1 MWARPIE
8 MILGFWLLA
17 SPLVFGTNV
26 IGGPGA
32 AAFDHATGLLVVVL
46 ALLSLSKRTGWAHF
60 LTLAVAAFLVL
71 PSYLTAYPA
80 PAYIQ
85 NRIAVGLVLTIF
97 AIIPNNVE
105 QTTEAMQKYYG
116 KES

>member
-1 MWARPIE
+1 M
-8 MILGFWLLA
+8 MLGLWLLA
-17 SPLVFGTNV
+17 SPLVFGTNAV
-26 IGGPGA
+26 GGQGA
-32 AAFDHATGLLVVVL
+32 AAFDHIAGLLVVVL

-60 LTLAVAAFLVL
+60 LTLAVAAVLVL
-71 PSYLTAYPA
+71 PSYLTPFPA

-105 QTTEAMQKYYG
+105 QTSQALQKYYG
-116 KES
+116 KEK